1 MNNQKPTSVG
11 FWHLK
16 IKQLRGFKMDTK
28 YQQFNKYV
36 SELQELFQGNT
47 QIFHSHVDSILVNSM
62 GETLAAF
69 ENGVPADEYF
79 QTFLE

>member
-1 MNNQKPTSVG
+1 
-11 FWHLK
+11 
-16 IKQLRGFKMDTK
+16 MDTK
-28 YQQFNKYV
+28 YQRFNQYI

-69 ENGVPADEYF
+69 EHGVPSDEYF
-79 QTFLE
+79 QTFLEDVS